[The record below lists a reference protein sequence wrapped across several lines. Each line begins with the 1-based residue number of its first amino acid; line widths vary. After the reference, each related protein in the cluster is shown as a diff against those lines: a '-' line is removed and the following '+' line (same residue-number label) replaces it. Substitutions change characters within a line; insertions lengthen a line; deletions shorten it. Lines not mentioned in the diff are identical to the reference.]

1 MIEPW
6 QRVLCLN
13 STLEETNN
21 LMHLCKLFY
30 GTKLSS
36 SIAFLA

>member
-1 MIEPW
+1 MIERW

-21 LMHLCKLFY
+21 LMHLCKLFCRA
-30 GTKLSS
+30 KFSPS
-36 SIAFLA
+36 KAFLG